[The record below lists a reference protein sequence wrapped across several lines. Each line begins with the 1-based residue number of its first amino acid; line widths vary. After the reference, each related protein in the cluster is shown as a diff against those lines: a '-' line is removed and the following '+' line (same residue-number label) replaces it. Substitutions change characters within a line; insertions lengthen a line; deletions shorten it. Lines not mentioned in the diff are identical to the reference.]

1 MIVFGHQGA
10 PGYAPENTLLSFE
23 EGVRRGADWLEL
35 DVHRVAGELLVI
47 HDYRLD
53 RTTNGKGIIYHQSP
67 DLIRSL
73 DAGRGEKI
81 PFLYEVFDLVNRRAG
96 LNIELKSS
104 GTAEPVM
111 KLIDKYIQN
120 QKWTLSQFRI
130 SSFNHPELKK
140 IREMNSDIKIGILM
154 YGIPLDLD
162 QIIHILKPDSI
173 HIGIEFI
180 NREIVELIHSKN
192 LKVFVYTVNHP
203 EDVKWMLDLQVD
215 GVFTDYPDRVKQVM
229 GKQ

>member
-53 RTTNGKGIIYHQSP
+53 RTTNGKGIIYHQP
-67 DLIRSL
+67 LDLIRSL

-180 NREIVELIHSKN
+180 DREIVELIHSKN

>member
-1 MIVFGHQGA
+1 M
-10 PGYAPENTLLSFE
+10 
-23 EGVRRGADWLEL
+23 
-35 DVHRVAGELLVI
+35 
-47 HDYRLD
+47 
-53 RTTNGKGIIYHQSP
+53 
-67 DLIRSL
+67 
-73 DAGRGEKI
+73 
-81 PFLYEVFDLVNRRAG
+81 NRRAG